1 MPDPR
6 RQIRVERNSLES
18 WQAAARKLL
27 HEEVPPAAVEWRES
41 ALTGSLFASGPEPA
55 AGAFRVPRRFVELAR
70 AVVGIGPEAWGA
82 LYKALWRIV
91 RENHDLLQLESDP
104 DVARL
109 LELERQ
115 GPPTPES
122 AAPFVPPAASLDG
135 LRAAATQCRGCE
147 LYRSATQTVFGV
159 GPETAR
165 VVLVGEQPG
174 DQEDLQGAPFV
185 GPAGQVLDRALAEAG
200 LPREQVY
207 LTNAVKHFKFVQRGK
222 RRIHE
227 TPREREILACQPWL
241 EAELGVLKPEV
252 LVSLGATASRGIFG
266 PWFRLMQQRGEFLPT
281 RWTQR
286 TIATLHPSA
295 VLRAQ
300 DEPSQQRL
308 YGFLRTDLATVAA
321 ALAEATGQRGTK
333 TSAAEFMQ

>member
-1 MPDPR
+1 MTDAR
-6 RQIRVERNSLES
+6 RQVRLERSFES
-18 WQAAARKLL
+18 WQAAARELL
-27 HEEVPPAAVEWRES
+27 QQEVPPEAVEWREAQS
-41 ALTGSLFASGPEPA
+41 GSLFVGGPGPA
-55 AGAFRVPRRFVELAR
+55 AAGSFRVPRRFVELAR
-70 AVVGIGPEAWGA
+70 AVVAAGPEAWAA

-91 RENHDLLQLESDP
+91 HENHDLLQLESDP

-109 LELERQ
+109 LALERQ

-122 AAPFVPPAASLDG
+122 AAAFVPPNASLAG
-135 LRAAATQCRGCE
+135 LRTAAAQCRGCE
-147 LYRSATQTVFGV
+147 LHRYATQTVFGV

-227 TPREREILACQPWL
+227 TPRDREILACQPWL
-241 EAELGVLKPEV
+241 EAELGALKPEV
-252 LVSLGATASRGIFG
+252 LVSLGATASRAIFG

-281 RWTQR
+281 RWSRR

-308 YGFLRTDLATVAA
+308 YAFLKTDLGTVAA
-321 ALAEATGQRGTK
+321 ALAEAGGQRGTK

>member
-1 MPDPR
+1 MAETR
-6 RQIRVERNSLES
+6 RQVRVQRTFES
-18 WQAAARKLL
+18 WQAAARDLL
-27 HEEVPPAAVEWRES
+27 QQEVPPEAVEWRDS
-41 ALTGSLFASGPEPA
+41 ALTGSLFASATEPA

-70 AVVGIGPEAWGA
+70 AVVPAGPEACAA
-82 LYKALWRIV
+82 LYKVLWRIV
-91 RENHDLLQLESDP
+91 RENHDLLRLESDP

-109 LELERQ
+109 IAMERE
-115 GPPTPES
+115 GPAAAES
-122 AAPFVPPAASLDG
+122 AAPFVPSERSLES
-135 LRAAATQCRGCE
+135 LRAAAAACRGCE
-147 LYRSATQTVFGV
+147 LYRYATRTVFGV

-200 LPREQVY
+200 LARDQVY

-227 TPREREILACQPWL
+227 TPRDREILACQPWL
-241 EAELGVLKPEV
+241 EAELGLLKPDV
-252 LVSLGATASRGIFG
+252 LVSLGATASRALFG

-281 RWTQR
+281 RWSRR
-286 TIATLHPSA
+286 TLATLHPSA

-300 DEPSQQRL
+300 DDESQQRL
-308 YGFLRTDLATVAA
+308 YGLLKTDLGAVAG
-321 ALAEATGQRGTK
+321 ALVERPVSDSRA
-333 TSAAEFMQ
+333 